1 MSKVDKPSHYQT
13 ESGMEAIDVIEA
25 FELGFNIGNSVKYLL
40 RAGKKDC
47 RTTDLSKA
55 LWYIQ
60 RELGEDSD
68 D

>member
-1 MSKVDKPSHYQT
+1 
-13 ESGMEAIDVIEA
+13 MEAIDVIEA